1 MFFFLFAN
9 NEKKTA
15 SLALRIILKISLD
28 IPSQC
33 KQHSLDK
40 ERISE
45 VVELWQS
52 IIFKSVIWS
61 LLINSVSEHRF
72 LTRYIRTIYI
82 YIHFYRYEQCI
93 HNSFEYPLILWNII
107 QIQLYR
113 LCNVNHYYAFYLR
126 KYNINKFLQFL
137 YLVNSYYITD
147 DPIRGLPSTGWNI
160 FTDDFFWS
168 RAVIHYPCCCCYFLP
183 IRNSKNKLIVVSF
196 L

>member
-1 MFFFLFAN
+1 MFFFLLAN

-40 ERISE
+40 EKISE

-61 LLINSVSEHRF
+61 FLINSVCEHRF
-72 LTRYIRTIYI
+72 LTRYIRT
-82 YIHFYRYEQCI
+82 
-93 HNSFEYPLILWNII
+93 
-107 QIQLYR
+107 
-113 LCNVNHYYAFYLR
+113 LR
-126 KYNINKFLQFL
+126 TYNIYKFLQFL

>member
-1 MFFFLFAN
+1 MAIHHFQKCNLIVVNQQRMRASISYLIYTN
-9 NEKKTA
+9 NIYK
-15 SLALRIILKISLD
+15 LRIENL
-28 IPSQC
+28 
-33 KQHSLDK
+33 
-40 ERISE
+40 
-45 VVELWQS
+45 
-52 IIFKSVIWS
+52 
-61 LLINSVSEHRF
+61 
-72 LTRYIRTIYI
+72 
-82 YIHFYRYEQCI
+82 
-93 HNSFEYPLILWNII
+93 FEYPLILWNII

-126 KYNINKFLQFL
+126 TYNINKFLQFL